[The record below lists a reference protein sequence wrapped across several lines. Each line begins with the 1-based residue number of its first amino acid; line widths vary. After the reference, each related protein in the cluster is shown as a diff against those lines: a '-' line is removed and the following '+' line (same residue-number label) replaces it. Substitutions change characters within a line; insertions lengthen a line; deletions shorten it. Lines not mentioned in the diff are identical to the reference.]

1 MTSDVFFCALPRLSK
16 YWVHLSDGA
25 SFRLPLRLQQLQ
37 KFSGSLNETDYRRI
51 SSRTLESTESTPQ
64 LLDDLDACERGATT
78 TAAMATMD
86 PSRDFKSFQ
95 EKIQTALIA
104 ATRTTNQLAAEDLS
118 FQKTSNPD
126 VEERLDE
133 TNGHFLSLASSLV
146 KAAAKGTELRA
157 PELEDADDI
166 DLHWSRIVDVV
177 DTLLEKADTC
187 LDEYTGLIKR
197 KSAPTEE
204 TGPAPKK
211 PKSLNLDHSIRR
223 ANILKPQDKFGIKP
237 DNLDSSPWKPIL
249 TRKPHAIVPL
259 EQSLGTF
266 NDENQTIQH
275 KHPYE
280 TEILNLQYPEHV
292 YQIKEPIKFQPI
304 ESTAAT
310 YVDTFEGVL
319 EMLEEL
325 KRATEIAIDTEH
337 HDFRTYSG
345 LLSLMQ
351 ISTREKD
358 WIIDTLQP
366 WRRKLEVLNEVFA
379 DPRIVKVLQGAYM
392 DILWLQRDCGLY
404 IVGLFDTY
412 EAAVSLGYPGRGLA
426 YLLKRFV
433 DFDAD
438 KKYQLADWRIRP
450 IPEEMFYY
458 ARSDTHY
465 LLYIYDMIR
474 NELLE
479 KSDRNDP
486 EKDLVSQVLDRSKET
501 SLRRYEKIVYDAEGG
516 QGPYGW
522 YNLLIR
528 QSSGTFT
535 KEQFAVFRAV
545 HKWRDDIARREDED
559 PLFILPN
566 ATLFDIAR
574 RLPPDPKALHGTFGH
589 HTSYIA
595 KRAVADLFQVITK
608 AKAEGVNGP
617 SVVDVLRSNS
627 TTSTMAIGAVA
638 QSVFPQ
644 LRSSDNQKVLET
656 KELVSDKSRLWGEVA
671 LSSRWE
677 EGSAGANKPA
687 QSLCFALPWAHMLE
701 DATIGTEQRSNVAA
715 AAAAEAAEMLNST
728 SQEQPNGA
736 EEADG
741 EFTLKAGLG
750 RKTAQSESDSEC
762 EDEEEGGAEA
772 SGTPQAAEEVFSLDS
787 DAERAAKKKAKKEE
801 KKARKKAR
809 AEAKKARKEAKAAR
823 RTAKKKGAAEKA
835 QESAEDDAA
844 EEGEEEEEEQDEQ
857 PFDYTQAR
865 SVLHAKRSA
874 ANGTAAGAG
883 AKGAAR
889 FNPYTNA
896 MMTDGPK
903 PARRMHGEKAG
914 KSFTFKK

>member
-1 MTSDVFFCALPRLSK
+1 
-16 YWVHLSDGA
+16 
-25 SFRLPLRLQQLQ
+25 
-37 KFSGSLNETDYRRI
+37 
-51 SSRTLESTESTPQ
+51 
-64 LLDDLDACERGATT
+64 
-78 TAAMATMD
+78 MD
-86 PSRDFKSFQ
+86 PSQDFKSFQ

-118 FQKTSNPD
+118 FQKASNPEVD
-126 VEERLDE
+126 ERLDE
-133 TNGHFLSLASSLV
+133 TNGHLLTLASSLI

-157 PELEDADDI
+157 PELEDVDDI
-166 DLHWSRIVDVV
+166 DVHWSRIVDVV

-204 TGPAPKK
+204 AGPAPKK

-223 ANILKPQDKFGIKP
+223 ANILKPQDKFDIKP
-237 DNLDSSPWKPIL
+237 NNLDPSPWKPIL

-266 NDENQTIQH
+266 NDENQTIQY

-280 TEILNLQYPEHV
+280 TEILKLQYPEHV
-292 YQIKEPIKFQPI
+292 YQIKEPIKYQPI
-304 ESTAAT
+304 ETTAAT

-319 EMLEEL
+319 AMLEEL
-325 KRATEIAIDTEH
+325 KGVTEIAIDTEH

-366 WRRKLEVLNEVFA
+366 WRHKLEVLNEVFA
-379 DPRIVKVLQGAYM
+379 DPKIIKVLQGAYM
-392 DILWLQRDCGLY
+392 DIMWLQRDCGLY

-412 EAAVSLGYPGRGLA
+412 EAAVTLGYPGRGLA

-486 EKDLVSQVLDRSKET
+486 EKDLISHVLDRSKET

-522 YNLLIR
+522 YNLLLR

-545 HKWRDDIARREDED
+545 HKWRDEVARREDED

-574 RLPPDPKALHGTFGH
+574 RLPPDPKALHSTFGH
-589 HTSYIA
+589 NTSYIA

-638 QSVFPQ
+638 QSAFPQ
-644 LRSSDNQKVLET
+644 LRSSGNQNVLET
-656 KELVSDKSRLWGEVA
+656 KELVSEKSRLWGEIA

-677 EGSAGANKPA
+677 EGAAGANKPA
-687 QSLCFALPWAHMLE
+687 QSLSFALPWAHMLE
-701 DATIGTEQRSNVAA
+701 DATIGTEQISNVAG
-715 AAAAEAAEMLNST
+715 AAAAEDPEKLNPT
-728 SQEQPNGA
+728 AQEQLGSA

-741 EFTLKAGLG
+741 QFTLKAGLR
-750 RKTAQSESDSEC
+750 RKTAQSESDSES
-762 EDEEEGGAEA
+762 EDEEKGEDEA
-772 SGTPQAAEEVFSLDS
+772 SGEASGKPQATEEVLSLDS
-787 DAERAAKKKAKKEE
+787 DAERAAKKKSKKEE
-801 KKARKKAR
+801 KKARKKAK

-823 RTAKKKGAAEKA
+823 KAAKKKTAVEKA
-835 QESAEDDAA
+835 QESDDDGA
-844 EEGEEEEEEQDEQ
+844 EEGEKEEDEDEEQDEQ

-874 ANGTAAGAG
+874 ANGAAAGAG
-883 AKGAAR
+883 TKAAAR
-889 FNPYTNA
+889 FNPYANA
-896 MMTDGPK
+896 MMADGPK

-914 KSFTFKK
+914 KSFTFKR

>member
-1 MTSDVFFCALPRLSK
+1 
-16 YWVHLSDGA
+16 
-25 SFRLPLRLQQLQ
+25 
-37 KFSGSLNETDYRRI
+37 
-51 SSRTLESTESTPQ
+51 
-64 LLDDLDACERGATT
+64 
-78 TAAMATMD
+78 MD
-86 PSRDFKSFQ
+86 PSQDFKSFQ
-95 EKIQTALIA
+95 EKIQAALIA

-118 FQKTSNPD
+118 FQKTSNPEVD
-126 VEERLDE
+126 ERLDE
-133 TNGHFLSLASSLV
+133 TNGHFLSLASSLI
-146 KAAAKGTELRA
+146 KAAAKGTELRG

-166 DLHWSRIVDVV
+166 DVHWSRIVDVV

-197 KSAPTEE
+197 KSAPTED
-204 TGPAPKK
+204 TGPAPKR
-211 PKSLNLDHSIRR
+211 PKSLNLDRSIRR
-223 ANILKPQDKFGIKP
+223 ANILKPQDKFDIKP
-237 DNLDSSPWKPIL
+237 NNLDSSPWKPIL

-266 NDENQTIQH
+266 NDENHTIQYDYSIFLTH
-275 KHPYE
+275 ASLEGPWGRPVPSTPEEEERSRKAPTKKRNKRMKRLKHA
-280 TEILNLQYPEHV
+280 EILNLQYPEQV
-292 YQIKEPIKFQPI
+292 YQVKEPIKYQPM

-319 EMLEEL
+319 AMLEEL
-325 KRATEIAIDTEH
+325 KGATEIAIDTEH

-379 DPRIVKVLQGAYM
+379 DPKIVKVLQGAYM
-392 DILWLQRDCGLY
+392 DVLWLQRDCGLY

-450 IPEEMFYY
+450 IPEEMLYY

-486 EKDLVSQVLDRSKET
+486 EKDLISHVLDRSKET

-545 HKWRDDIARREDED
+545 HKWRDDVARREDED

-574 RLPPDPKALHGTFGH
+574 RLPPDPKALHSTFGH
-589 HTSYIA
+589 NTSYIA

-644 LRSSDNQKVLET
+644 LRSSDNQSVLET
-656 KELVSDKSRLWGEVA
+656 KELVSEKSRLWGEVA

-677 EGSAGANKPA
+677 EGAAGVNKPA
-687 QSLCFALPWAHMLE
+687 QSLCFALPWAHILE
-701 DATIGTEQRSNVAA
+701 DATIGTEQISNVAEA
-715 AAAAEAAEMLNST
+715 AVAEAAEKLNST
-728 SQEQPNGA
+728 SQEQPDWA

-741 EFTLKAGLG
+741 QFTLKAGLR
-750 RKTAQSESDSEC
+750 RKTAQSESDSES
-762 EDEEEGGAEA
+762 EDEEKGEGEA
-772 SGTPQAAEEVFSLDS
+772 SGKPQATEEVLSLDS
-787 DAERAAKKKAKKEE
+787 DAERAAKKKSKKEE
-801 KKARKKAR
+801 KKARKKAK
-809 AEAKKARKEAKAAR
+809 AEAKKARRDAKAAR
-823 RTAKKKGAAEKA
+823 RAARKKT
-835 QESAEDDAA
+835 AA
-844 EEGEEEEEEQDEQ
+844 EEVQESDDDGADKGEKEEDEDEEQDEQ

-883 AKGAAR
+883 AKAAAR
-889 FNPYTNA
+889 FNPYANA
-896 MMTDGPK
+896 MVADGPK